1 MKKLSKDTI
10 QQIASDLDCS
20 ENVIEFNGL
29 PEIRFKV
36 SRGIEKGKLLVIN
49 TDGIYYFENE
59 EDCQNDENHIFECEF
74 YRVM

>member
-1 MKKLSKDTI
+1 MKKLRKETI

-29 PEIRFKV
+29 PEIRFMV
-36 SRGIEKGKLLVIN
+36 SRGIDKGKILVIN
-49 TDGIYYFENE
+49 TDGIYYFANE
-59 EDCQNDENHIFECEF
+59 EDCNNDENHIFECEF